1 MTDQVIIIT
10 QAGNLIALIFL
21 IVIIFKFRYQIKAQ
35 TRQLNA

>member
-10 QAGNLIALIFL
+10 QAGNLIALISL